1 MMENVEDQDLLD
13 ENNGAPKPRPPSETS
28 VDLNENLLVVDIS
41 DALSER
47 EKVKFTCHTK
57 TEMKEFDGKEFSV
70 IRDHE
75 EFMWLHDRFV
85 ENEDYAG
92 IVIPPPPPKPDF
104 NASREKLQKL
114 SEGEG
119 TMTKEEFQ
127 KMKQE
132 LEAEYLA
139 TFKKTVAM
147 HEVFL
152 TRLAAHPKLRYDH
165 NFRVFLEYSQDLS
178 VKGRSTKD
186 VFKGL
191 TKGIAKGFDEKVLL
205 SGQKDVD
212 EHFESEKR
220 FYVEFHNKIKDS
232 TLKCDKMT
240 SAHKKMADSLIKVSS
255 ALTDLSTLEEDS
267 LAGVLSKTSES
278 LEKLRKLEGRAATDE
293 DLKLADLLRYHMRD
307 AEAAKGLLYR
317 RMRCLANLEAANKK
331 LDQARA
337 KNKDVPIATS
347 QQQEASEKFEALSET
362 AKGELEGLRKKKVSH
377 FKKNLTEL
385 SDLQLKH
392 AKAQVTLL
400 SSTIEALRGM

>member
-1 MMENVEDQDLLD
+1 MENVEDQDLLEGSD
-13 ENNGAPKPRPPSETS
+13 SSKQRSETTQS
-28 VDLNENLLVVDIS
+28 VDLSDNLLAVDIS

-47 EKVKFTCHTK
+47 EKVKFTVHTK

-75 EFMWLHDRFV
+75 EFIWLHDRFV

-92 IVIPPPPPKPDF
+92 IVIPPPAPKPDF

-152 TRLAAHPKLRYDH
+152 TRLAAHPVLRNDH
-165 NFRVFLEYSQDLS
+165 NFRVFLEYSSDLS

-186 VFKGL
+186 FLKGFS
-191 TKGIAKGFDEKVLL
+191 KNVAKGFDEKVLL
-205 SGQKDVD
+205 SGQRDID

-220 FYVEFHNKIKDS
+220 FYVEFHTRIKDA
-232 TLKCDKMT
+232 TIKCDRMT
-240 SAHKKMADSLIKVSS
+240 SSHKKMADSIIKISS
-255 ALTDLSTLEEDS
+255 ALTDLGTSEEDS
-267 LAGVLSKTSES
+267 NICQVFTKTAEA
-278 LEKLRKLEGRAATDE
+278 LEKLRKLEGRMATDE

-317 RMRCLANLEAANKK
+317 RMRGLANLETANKN
-331 LDQARA
+331 LDKARA
-337 KNKDVPIATS
+337 KNKEVAIATTA
-347 QQQEASEKFEALSET
+347 QQECSDKFETLTDT
-362 AKGELEGLRKKKVSH
+362 AKIELASLRKKKVSH
-377 FKKNLTEL
+377 FKKNLIEL

-392 AKAQVTLL
+392 SKAQVTLL
-400 SSTIEALRGM
+400 TSTVETLRNM

>member
-1 MMENVEDQDLLD
+1 MENVEDQDLLAN
-13 ENNGAPKPRPPSETS
+13 EESKGRSETTQS
-28 VDLNENLLVVDIS
+28 VDLTDNLLVVDIS

-47 EKVKFTCHTK
+47 EKVKFTVHTK

-75 EFMWLHDRFV
+75 EFIWLHDRFV

-92 IVIPPPPPKPDF
+92 IVIPPPAPRPDF

-152 TRLAAHPKLRYDH
+152 TRLAAHPVLRNDH
-165 NFRVFLEYSQDLS
+165 NFRVFLEYSSDLS
-178 VKGRSTKD
+178 VRGRSTKD
-186 VFKGL
+186 LFKGI
-191 TKGIAKGFDEKVLL
+191 TKGLAKGFDEKVLL

-212 EHFESEKR
+212 EHFENEKR
-220 FYVEFHNKIKDS
+220 FYVEYHTRIRDA
-232 TLKCDKMT
+232 TAKCDRMT
-240 SAHKKMADSLIKVSS
+240 SFHKKMADSYIKISS
-255 ALTDLSTLEEDS
+255 GLTDLGTSENTGLCQM
-267 LAGVLSKTSES
+267 LTKTSES
-278 LEKLRKLEGRAATDE
+278 LEKLRKLEGRMATDE

-317 RMRCLANLEAANKK
+317 RMRSLANLETANKN
-331 LDQARA
+331 LDRARA
-337 KNKDVPIATS
+337 KNKDVAQATTA
-347 QQQEASEKFEALSET
+347 QQEASEKFESLSET
-362 AKGELEGLRKKKVSH
+362 AKVELASLRKKKVSH
-377 FKKNLTEL
+377 FKKNLIEL

-392 AKAQVTLL
+392 SKAQVTLL
-400 SSTIEALRGM
+400 SSTLETLRAL

>member
-1 MMENVEDQDLLD
+1 MMENVEDQDFM
-13 ENNGAPKPRPPSETS
+13 ENGDNKLQSTQS
-28 VDLNENLLVVDIS
+28 VDLTDNLLVVEIS

-47 EKVKFTCHTK
+47 EKVKFTVHTK

-75 EFMWLHDRFV
+75 EFIWLHDRFL
-85 ENEDYAG
+85 ENEEYAG
-92 IVIPPPPPKPDF
+92 IVIPPPAPRPDF

-152 TRLAAHPKLRYDH
+152 TRLAAHPVLRNDH
-165 NFRVFLEYSQDLS
+165 NFRVFLEYSSDLS

-186 VFKGL
+186 LFKGI
-191 TKGIAKGFDEKVLL
+191 TKGLAKGFDEKVLL

-212 EHFESEKR
+212 EHFESEKK
-220 FYVEFHNKIKDS
+220 FYVEFHTRIKDA
-232 TLKCDKMT
+232 TLKCDRMT
-240 SAHKKMADSLIKVSS
+240 SVHKKMADSYIKISS
-255 ALTDLSTLEEDS
+255 GLTDLGTAENSGLCQVFT
-267 LAGVLSKTSES
+267 KTAES
-278 LEKLRKLEGRAATDE
+278 LEKLRKLEGRMATDE

-317 RMRCLANLEAANKK
+317 RMRCLANLETANKN
-331 LDQARA
+331 LDKARA
-337 KNKDVPIATS
+337 KNKDVAQATTA
-347 QQQEASEKFEALSET
+347 QQETSEKFESLSET
-362 AKGELEGLRKKKVSH
+362 AKVELAGLRKKKVSH

-400 SSTIEALRGM
+400 SSTLEALRLL

>member
-1 MMENVEDQDLLD
+1 MMENVDDQDLLD
-13 ENNGAPKPRPPSETS
+13 EGGVDKDRRDTNQS
-28 VDLNENLLVVDIS
+28 VDLSNNLLAVDIS

-47 EKVKFTCHTK
+47 EKVKFTVHTK
-57 TEMKEFDGKEFSV
+57 TELKEYDGTEFSV

-152 TRLAAHPKLRYDH
+152 TRLAAHPVLRNDH
-165 NFRVFLEYSQDLS
+165 NFKVFLAYSQDLS

-186 VFKGL
+186 MFKGI

-212 EHFESEKR
+212 EHFESEKK
-220 FYVEFHNKIKDS
+220 FYVEFHTKIKDS
-232 TLKCDKMT
+232 TMKCDKMT
-240 SAHKKMADSLIKVSS
+240 SLHKKMADSLIKVSS
-255 ALTDLSTLEEDS
+255 GLTDLATLEEAG
-267 LAGVLSKTSES
+267 LAQLCGKTAES

-317 RMRCLANLEAANKK
+317 RMRCLANLESANKR

-337 KNKDVPIATS
+337 KNKDIPLATTA
-347 QQQEASEKFEALSET
+347 QQDASEKFESLSET
-362 AKGELEGLRKKKVSH
+362 AKVELADLRKKKVSH

-400 SSTIEALRGM
+400 SSTIEALRNM